1 MPLEGIIT
9 WLIAA
14 VIIIVILV
22 VLVHLLGHV
31 FFILPE
37 VGVIHPGIHQY
48 AHYGDVLSAPF
59 MHNT

>member
-14 VIIIVILV
+14 VIIIVILI

-37 VGVIHPGIHQY
+37 VGVIHPQIHEFVN
-48 AHYGDVLSAPF
+48 YGHLASAPVL
-59 MHNT
+59 T